1 MKQILLDFWQFI
13 KHPKDLRDTSS
24 NKWNVFFT
32 LFLAELALLIFY
44 FPIINVV
51 DKYVVLEETFTDSYN
66 IATSFFLF
74 VLLIPFIEELFVGIF
89 YEEQAF

>member
-1 MKQILLDFWQFI
+1 M
-13 KHPKDLRDTSS
+13 
-24 NKWNVFFT
+24 FFT